1 MTDRE
6 ITALFRAR
14 DESAIGEAAK
24 KYGKYCYAVAYRI
37 LGNDCDA
44 EECVND
50 TWLAAWNKTKTET
63 PDNLGAFLSRITH
76 NVATVKLRDMHTEKR
91 GGEEIPLVFEELESC
106 IEGST
111 APDDAIIEKELSDA
125 VDRFLGQLSRRHRD
139 IFIARYY
146 SARSYGEI
154 AAAFHTSETN
164 VRMILSRVRKKLASY
179 LKKEG
184 FI

>member
-1 MTDRE
+1 M
-6 ITALFRAR
+6 
-14 DESAIGEAAK
+14 
-24 KYGKYCYAVAYRI
+24 
-37 LGNDCDA
+37 
-44 EECVND
+44 ND

-76 NVATVKLRDMHTEKR
+76 NIATVKLRDMHTDKR